1 MEIEKEI
8 NVLKKSIKELEQ
20 LVEELISSLE
30 AQKLRVSNKEKIISQ
45 LKEENEKIKNNLDK
59 IELENELAERTL
71 KMRYE
76 IQLKERNDLKSQV
89 QKVATAQEEQRKKTL
104 EEQGEYKAL
113 LIEEQNKN
121 FSKLNDENKA

>member
-45 LKEENEKIKNNLDK
+45 LKEGVRSNIEKID
-59 IELENELAERTL
+59 
-71 KMRYE
+71 E
-76 IQLKERNDLKSQV
+76 II
-89 QKVATAQEEQRKKTL
+89 QEYHANT
-104 EEQGEYKAL
+104 
-113 LIEEQNKN
+113 
-121 FSKLNDENKA
+121 